1 MIFEPKGVP
10 QLEKMCTV
18 QSKRLK
24 LSHRIDT
31 QKRLFRILKRHHRC
45 SVILYNLKNEK
56 ALFLRLRRELFV
68 IFPVSPSS
76 KKYWKKKTPKNRN
89 NHCFRIMKHAI
100 QLRFAQ
106 YRVRFRSKTIQ
117 PAIYIVIL
125 QFGIESRYY
134 SYDTYDTNNYDPN
147 THKIIHFILIR

>member
-24 LSHRIDT
+24 LSHRTVTHRKGFSEFWKGTTDAVSFYIIW
-31 QKRLFRILKRHHRC
+31 KMRRL
-45 SVILYNLKNEK
+45 S
-56 ALFLRLRRELFV
+56 RLRRELFV
-68 IFPVSPSS
+68 IFPVSPFS

-106 YRVRFRSKTIQ
+106 YRVRFRSKMIQ